1 MKMIF
6 QVILALLIGVVAG
19 IITGLTPGIHVN
31 LISLLLLSSAPVLVR
46 FFNLTSLAIF
56 IIAMS
61 ITHTFLDSIPS
72 IYLGAPDSD
81 MALGVLPGHR
91 YLLKGHGYA
100 AVKLTLIGS
109 LGAIILSILLFPLLI
124 PVVKHGYP
132 LIETYMGYFLLLV
145 ALFMI
150 LRDKQKLWALIVF
163 LLSGTLGLIVLS
175 MPNLSNPLFPMLSGL
190 FGISTLIISLL
201 RRESLP
207 AQITIK
213 ETPLD
218 KKKTIKA
225 LVSGQASG
233 FLTAVFPGLG
243 AATAAVISLQFTKKL
258 GDHGFMILIGAI
270 NTVNFTLSLLTLL
283 VLGKARNGAVITVQ
297 KLLENIT
304 LAHILLFL
312 CTALIAGGTAFI
324 LGMLISRGFSK
335 LIMKVNYRVLVL
347 GIISFIFILTIILC
361 NPLGLL
367 ILVVSTAI
375 GLIPPEKK
383 LPRVHS
389 MGCLLV
395 PIITYFLI

>member
-1 MKMIF
+1 
-6 QVILALLIGVVAG
+6 
-19 IITGLTPGIHVN
+19 
-31 LISLLLLSSAPVLVR
+31 
-46 FFNLTSLAIF
+46 
-56 IIAMS
+56 MS
-61 ITHTFLDSIPS
+61 ITHTFIDSIPS

-124 PVVKHGYP
+124 PVVKYGYP
-132 LIETYMGYFLLLV
+132 LIENYMGYFLLLV

-175 MPNLSNPLFPMLSGL
+175 MPNLKNPLFPMLSGL

-201 RRESLP
+201 RKESIPKQVLV
-207 AQITIK
+207 K
-213 ETPLD
+213 KTPLD
-218 KKKTIKA
+218 TKKTFKA
-225 LVSGQASG
+225 LISGQISG

-258 GDHGFMILIGAI
+258 GDHGFLILIGAI

-283 VLGKARNGAVITVQ
+283 VLNKARNGAVITVQ
-297 KLLENIT
+297 KLIENIT
-304 LAHILLFL
+304 LPHILLFL

-324 LGMLISRGFSK
+324 LGILISRGFSN
-335 LIMKVNYRVLVL
+335 LITKINYRALVI
-347 GIISFIFILTIILC
+347 GIITFIFILTIIIC
-361 NPLGLL
+361 NPIGLIIL
-367 ILVVSTAI
+367 IISTAI
-375 GLIPPEKK
+375 GLIPPEKG
-383 LPRVHS
+383 LPRIHS

-395 PIITYFLI
+395 PIIGYFLL

>member
-1 MKMIF
+1 MITE
-6 QVILALLIGVVAG
+6 ILIALLAGILFG

-31 LISLLLLSSAPVLVR
+31 LISLLLLSSAPFLVK
-46 FFNLTSLAIF
+46 FFCLTSLAVF
-56 IIAMS
+56 IVAMS
-61 ITHTFLDSIPS
+61 ITHTFIDSIPS

-124 PVVKHGYP
+124 PVVKYGYP
-132 LIETYMGYFLLLV
+132 LIENYMGYFLLLV

-175 MPNLSNPLFPMLSGL
+175 MPNLKNPLFPMLSGL

-201 RRESLP
+201 RKESIPKQVLV
-207 AQITIK
+207 K
-213 ETPLD
+213 KTPLD
-218 KKKTIKA
+218 TKKTFKA
-225 LVSGQASG
+225 LISGQISG

-258 GDHGFMILIGAI
+258 GDHGFLILIGAI

-283 VLGKARNGAVITVQ
+283 VLNKARNGAVITVQ
-297 KLLENIT
+297 KLIENIT
-304 LAHILLFL
+304 LPHILLFL

-324 LGMLISRGFSK
+324 LGILISRGFSN
-335 LIMKVNYRVLVL
+335 LITKINYRALVI
-347 GIISFIFILTIILC
+347 GIITFIFILTIIIC
-361 NPLGLL
+361 NPIGLIIL
-367 ILVVSTAI
+367 IISTAI
-375 GLIPPEKK
+375 GLIPPEKG
-383 LPRVHS
+383 LPRIHS

-395 PIITYFLI
+395 PIIGYFLL